1 MDSNN
6 DKYFCIYIKYR
17 NIGVNK
23 NIFSYLKEQD
33 TPFNKIVLDSLKLL
47 WLPYVLVS
55 MGATEETIVQEIEM
69 SYEKVRQHF
78 NLMCLELNH
87 NLKREEPI
95 LVINQAEVVSN
106 NTTGVEKKE
115 LDSEIKVKI
124 FDKTDN
130 MEF

>member
-1 MDSNN
+1 
-6 DKYFCIYIKYR
+6 
-17 NIGVNK
+17 
-23 NIFSYLKEQD
+23 
-33 TPFNKIVLDSLKLL
+33 
-47 WLPYVLVS
+47 